1 MPGGALAR
9 RYARALFG
17 LGEETGSAAAYL
29 EQIDRLTR
37 LVEESDELRRAV
49 FTPLH
54 PRAERRGV
62 IAELAERL
70 GLAPELRAFSMLLV
84 EENRT
89 QFMPQI
95 RDELRTLVE
104 RAAGRVD
111 ARVTSA
117 RPLDS
122 AQVERVRAALSER
135 VGAEVRVELEVD
147 ESLIGGLVARVGDL
161 LLDGSVR
168 TQLLSLASSLRKG
181 PA

>member
-1 MPGGALAR
+1 MAGGALAR

-17 LGEETGSAAAYL
+17 LGEETGAAAPFL
-29 EQIDRLTR
+29 EQLDGLTQ
-37 LVEESDELRRAV
+37 LIEESEELQRAV

-54 PRAERRGV
+54 PRAERRSV

-70 GLAPELRAFSMLLV
+70 GLAPELRAFAMLLID
-84 EENRT
+84 ENRT
-89 QFMPQI
+89 QQMPQI

-104 RAAGRVD
+104 RAAGRVE

-117 RPLDS
+117 RPLDA

-135 VGAEVRVELEVD
+135 VGAAVRVELDVD
-147 ESLIGGLVARVGDL
+147 GSLIGGLVARVGDL

-168 TQLLSLASSLRKG
+168 TQLLSLAGSLRKDS
-181 PA
+181 A

>member
-1 MPGGALAR
+1 MAGGALAR

-17 LGEETGSAAAYL
+17 LGDETGSAADFLA
-29 EQIDRLTR
+29 QVDGLTQ
-37 LVEESDELRRAV
+37 LIEESHELQRAV

-54 PRAERRGV
+54 PRTERRGV

-70 GLAPELRAFSMLLV
+70 GLAPEVRAFAMLLV
-84 EENRT
+84 DENRT
-89 QFMPQI
+89 RHMPQI

-104 RAAGRVD
+104 RAAGRVE
-111 ARVTSA
+111 ALVTSA
-117 RPLDS
+117 RPLDD
-122 AQVERVRAALSER
+122 AQVERVRAALSQR

-168 TQLLSLASSLRKG
+168 TQLLSLAGSLRKDS
-181 PA
+181 A

>member
-1 MPGGALAR
+1 MAGGALAR

-17 LGEETGSAAAYL
+17 LGDETGSAADFLA
-29 EQIDRLTR
+29 QVDGLTQ
-37 LVEESDELRRAV
+37 LIEESHELQRAV

-70 GLAPELRAFSMLLV
+70 GLAPEVRAFAMLLV
-84 EENRT
+84 DENRT
-89 QFMPQI
+89 QHMPQI

-104 RAAGRVD
+104 RAAGRV
-111 ARVTSA
+111 AALVTSA
-117 RPLDS
+117 RPLDEP
-122 AQVERVRAALSER
+122 QVERVRAALAQR

-168 TQLLSLASSLRKG
+168 TQLLSLAVSLRKDS
-181 PA
+181 A